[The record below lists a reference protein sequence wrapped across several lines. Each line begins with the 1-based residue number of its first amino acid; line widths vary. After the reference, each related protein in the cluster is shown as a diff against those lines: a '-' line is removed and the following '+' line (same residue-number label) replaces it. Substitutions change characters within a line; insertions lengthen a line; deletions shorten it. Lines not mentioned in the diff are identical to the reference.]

1 MKLKVKEN
9 SWSGWSKD
17 YKPVENLFEYELI
30 ENEKNI
36 VAMDH
41 ISHKKNDKWIEEDV
55 ERFSFVISEVG
66 SDYIVINT
74 NQPMSNQKGSINLYS
89 KEKKFKIEK
98 NTPLI
103 LTTLTMD
110 FGYIYTFELV

>member
-1 MKLKVKEN
+1 MKLKVKES

-17 YKPVENLFEYELI
+17 YKSIENFFEYELL
-30 ENEKNI
+30 ENKKNI
-36 VAMDH
+36 VAMEH
-41 ISHKKNDKWIEEDV
+41 ISRIRDNKLIEEDV

-74 NQPMSNQKGSINLYS
+74 NQPMSSQKESINLYS
-89 KEKKFKIEK
+89 KETMFKIEK